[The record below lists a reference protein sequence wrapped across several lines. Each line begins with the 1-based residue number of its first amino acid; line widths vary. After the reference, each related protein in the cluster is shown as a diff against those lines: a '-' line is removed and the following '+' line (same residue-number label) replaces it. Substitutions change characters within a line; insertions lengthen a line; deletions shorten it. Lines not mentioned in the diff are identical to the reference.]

1 MRVVILNLNPGIDR
15 VIYPDQP
22 TCLGKMNRAARSC
35 LTTGSKAANQA
46 KIFSLLGDEVDFCTF
61 TGGPFGPVCDSMTAG
76 RGITLHTVPTAA
88 GVRTNTKIIDRDG
101 TCTEFNEAGGPVTA
115 EELDLLKNQLL
126 ACCGKAQ
133 ILSICGSLP
142 QGVEKVF
149 YRDII
154 LAARAVNPR
163 IFVALDCSG
172 EALYHGFS
180 AAPDLIKP
188 NRGELAELLAF
199 HSLSCDLSTPRQIC
213 TACGKLSGKLGEIS
227 TGRFTSILCTADA
240 EGSVAVCG
248 ADSWQVSTP
257 TVPFCSF
264 SGAGDTYLAA
274 YLHAR
279 YAEGKEIP
287 QALAYAS
294 AAAAARVARAGD
306 APPTREEIEAL
317 RREVCVAKIIR
328 TH

>member
-1 MRVVILNLNPGIDR
+1 MRIVILNLNPGIDR

-22 TCLGKMNRAARSC
+22 TRLGGMNRTARSC

-101 TCTEFNEAGGPVTA
+101 TCTEFNESGGPVTA
-115 EELDLLKNQLL
+115 EELDLLKTKLL

-154 LAARAVNPR
+154 RAAREVNPD
-163 IFVALDCSG
+163 IIIALDCSG

-199 HSLSCDLSTPRQIC
+199 HSLSCDLSTSEKIC
-213 TACGKLSGKLGEIS
+213 TACGKLGGKLGEIP
-227 TGRFTSILCTADA
+227 TGRFTSILCTVDA

-257 TVPFCSF
+257 TVPFRSF

-279 YAEGKEIP
+279 YAEGREIP
-287 QALAYAS
+287 RALAYAS

-306 APPTREEIEAL
+306 APPTREEIQSLLPQAA
-317 RREVCVAKIIR
+317 VTKVNKN
-328 TH
+328 